1 MRLPV
6 TIIAFLTA
14 LLVPLVTLYII
25 VPPVASQESTQS
37 TDQVIVKFKQN
48 VSESEQKQTIDGLT
62 ISRERNVERLN
73 IQVIK
78 TTQSQVAS
86 VVQKL
91 KQDPKVEYAEPDF
104 KATAFEDPNDSLFSQ
119 QWGLTKIKSVDGWA
133 VTQGSI
139 DVDIAVVDTGID
151 SSHPDLVGKVVNRA
165 NFTTDS
171 DADGNGHGTHVAG
184 IAAAVTNNNQGI
196 AGVNG
201 NSRLISVKV
210 LDNSGSGYYSWIAN
224 GIVWAADNGAEV
236 INLSLG
242 GSSSSQAMQDAI
254 NYANAKGVVIVA
266 AAGNSSSSK
275 ASYPAYY
282 TPAIAVA
289 ATDSSDN
296 KASFSNYGSW
306 VDIAAPGV
314 SIISTYKGSYS
325 KLSGT
330 SMASPFVAGL
340 AGLIKGQHPEW
351 SHSQVRSQIES
362 TADKISKTGSYWMN
376 GRINVCKAVGGC
388 LTVVPSPTPTPT
400 STPQPTISPTPT
412 PSVSPS
418 PPSPTPTVSPTPSS
432 KPAFCKY
439 LPTHRRCL

>member
-1 MRLPV
+1 MRLPLKV
-6 TIIAFLTA
+6 LTLIAA
-14 LLVPLVTLYII
+14 LLLPLATLYII
-25 VPPVASQESTQS
+25 VPPVSSQESDQS
-37 TDQVIVKFKQN
+37 TDQVLVKFKQN
-48 VSESEQKQTIDGLT
+48 VSETDQQKTIEGLT
-62 ISRERNVERLN
+62 ITRERKVERLN
-73 IQVIK
+73 IQVVK
-78 TTQSQVAS
+78 TSKDQVAA

-91 KQDPKVEYAEPDF
+91 KQNPKVEYAEPDF
-104 KATAFEDPNDSLFSQ
+104 KAQAFEDPNDSYYSQ
-119 QWGLTKIKSVDGWA
+119 QWGLPKIKAVEGWA
-133 VTQGSI
+133 VSLGSS
-139 DVDIAVVDTGID
+139 DVDIAIVDTGVD
-151 SSHPDLVGKVVNRA
+151 STHPDLSGKVVSRA

-184 IAAAVTNNNQGI
+184 IAAALTNNNQGI

-224 GIVWAADNGAEV
+224 GITWAVDNGAEV

-242 GSSSSQAMQDAI
+242 GSSSSQALQDAI
-254 NYANAKGVVIVA
+254 NYASSKGVVIVA
-266 AAGNSSSSK
+266 AAGNSSSSG

-282 TPAIAVA
+282 SPVLAVA
-289 ATDSSDN
+289 ATDSNDN

-314 SIISTYKGSYS
+314 SIISTYKGGYS

-340 AGLIKGQHPEW
+340 AGLVKGQHPDW
-351 SHSQVRSQIES
+351 SNNQVRNQIES
-362 TADKISKTGSYWMN
+362 TADKIAKTGSYWMN

-388 LTVVPSPTPTPT
+388 LTVTPTPT
-400 STPQPTISPTPT
+400 ASPTPQPTIT
-412 PSVSPS
+412 
-418 PPSPTPTVSPTPSS
+418 PSPTPTVTPTPTPSS

-439 LPTHRRCL
+439 IPTHRRCL